1 MAREL
6 RFEIDPDRPEEEY
19 GSPSEYYSAERAA
32 HYAQSNSMRKMQR
45 KMTVRALELIEIDLD
60 AWVLDL
66 GCGTGMGQE
75 LLVQA
80 GVHVIGLDVAWEML
94 VQGRQDNGPRVCA
107 DMTTLPFRE
116 HSFDAV
122 ISISAMQW
130 ILSENPNRRDA
141 ALLAFVKELARIL
154 VGGGS
159 MVIQFYPRTDLIL
172 KDVKEAFATT
182 DAFEGQ
188 LVIDNPQNPKKRKI
202 YLVVV
207 KRPIPS

>member
-19 GSPSEYYSAERAA
+19 GSPSEYYSAERAV
-32 HYAQSNSMRKMQR
+32 HYAHSNSMRKMQR
-45 KMTVRALELIEIDLD
+45 KMTARALELIEIDPD

-94 VQGRQDNGPRVCA
+94 VQGRHENWPRVCA
-107 DMTTLPFRE
+107 DMTLLPFRE

-130 ILSENPNRRDA
+130 ILSEDPNRRDA
-141 ALLAFVKELARIL
+141 ALVALVKELARALIGRGSL
-154 VGGGS
+154 V
-159 MVIQFYPRTDLIL
+159 MQFYPRTDIVL

-182 DAFEGQ
+182 NSFEGQ

-207 KRPIPS
+207 KNPDPC